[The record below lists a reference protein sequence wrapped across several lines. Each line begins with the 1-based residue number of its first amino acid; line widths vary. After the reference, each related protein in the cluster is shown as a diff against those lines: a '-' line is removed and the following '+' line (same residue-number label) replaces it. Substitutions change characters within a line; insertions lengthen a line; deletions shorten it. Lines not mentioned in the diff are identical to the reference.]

1 MKTLLSYLPL
11 ASLLV
16 GGWAIVNGILHDVFV
31 LASEH
36 GKKYDRDLLRLLQD
50 GHILITCGVMQML
63 AYKGFQT
70 NASWAYYVSGAAC
83 ISMLIYC
90 GMIFPFL
97 KSIVTILINLGLLSF
112 ILISYWGVFRNS

>member
-1 MKTLLSYLPL
+1 MKLLSYLPWI
-11 ASLLV
+11 SLLV
-16 GGWAIVNGILHDVFV
+16 GGWAVVNGILHDVFV
-31 LASEH
+31 LASDH

-63 AYKGFQT
+63 AYKGLQA
-70 NASWAYYVSGAAC
+70 NANWGYYVAGAAC

-97 KSIVTILINLGLLSF
+97 KSIVTILLNSGLLLILVIYF
-112 ILISYWGVFRNS
+112 IRK